1 MASSF
6 ITTALS
12 KLMLFGMAPVL
23 LISVDFLMFGCWE
36 FIVDIVPE
44 AVAVVDAIPL
54 ELEVSAVVEEDEEEE
69 EATAAAAT
77 SISPRSIAG
86 VLVLVVVVVVL
97 ATTMV
102 ATASLEAVAASP
114 EPLSSAE
121 LSVLEAILAALAWDK
136 ILAELLTFTTPIL
149 EDAEPASTAEVSSE
163 PSGII

>member
-1 MASSF
+1 
-6 ITTALS
+6 
-12 KLMLFGMAPVL
+12 MLFGMAPVL

-44 AVAVVDAIPL
+44 AVDVVDAIPL
-54 ELEVSAVVEEDEEEE
+54 ELEVSAVVEEDEEE

>member
-1 MASSF
+1 
-6 ITTALS
+6 
-12 KLMLFGMAPVL
+12 MLFGMAPVL
-23 LISVDFLMFGCWE
+23 LISVDFLIFGCWE

-44 AVAVVDAIPL
+44 AVDVVDAIPL
-54 ELEVSAVVEEDEEEE
+54 ELEVSAVVEEDEEE

>member
-44 AVAVVDAIPL
+44 AVDVVDAIPL
-54 ELEVSAVVEEDEEEE
+54 ELEVSAVVEEDEEE

>member
-1 MASSF
+1 M
-6 ITTALS
+6 
-12 KLMLFGMAPVL
+12 L

-44 AVAVVDAIPL
+44 VVAVVDAIPL
-54 ELEVSAVVEEDEEEE
+54 ELEVSAVVEEDEDE

>member
-1 MASSF
+1 
-6 ITTALS
+6 
-12 KLMLFGMAPVL
+12 MLFGMAPVL
-23 LISVDFLMFGCWE
+23 LISVDFLIFGCWK

-44 AVAVVDAIPL
+44 AVDVVDAIPL
-54 ELEVSAVVEEDEEEE
+54 ELEVSAVVEEDEDE

>member
-1 MASSF
+1 
-6 ITTALS
+6 
-12 KLMLFGMAPVL
+12 MLFGMAPVL

-54 ELEVSAVVEEDEEEE
+54 ELEVSAVVEEDEDE

>member
-23 LISVDFLMFGCWE
+23 LISVDFLIFGCWE

-44 AVAVVDAIPL
+44 AVDVVDAIPL
-54 ELEVSAVVEEDEEEE
+54 ELEVSAVVEEDEDE

>member
-1 MASSF
+1 M
-6 ITTALS
+6 
-12 KLMLFGMAPVL
+12 L
-23 LISVDFLMFGCWE
+23 LISVDFLIFGCWE

-44 AVAVVDAIPL
+44 AVDVVDAIPL
-54 ELEVSAVVEEDEEEE
+54 ELEVSAVVEEDEEE

>member
-23 LISVDFLMFGCWE
+23 LISVDFLIFGCWK

-54 ELEVSAVVEEDEEEE
+54 ELEVSAVVEEDEEE

-102 ATASLEAVAASP
+102 ATASLEAAAASP